1 MTSRRTSSVTPGSAT
16 IVFLDANILAK
27 PVTRTLLMVGG
38 MPSGFHVLWSETAER
53 EAARHLRLRAV
64 TPSDVRRRFEIPLG
78 PTGDIAGRFA
88 STKGND
94 RQILADADAA
104 RARFLVTEDV
114 DDFAEADLIGLGLSA
129 VNPDLFLAERLTRD
143 AYALVI
149 DLFVERQ
156 VAPPT
161 TAAPMTRNRANADGT
176 PGERAAEYYGQ
187 RAALGLLITEG
198 TQPSADGQGYVNT
211 PGIHAPEHIEGWRK
225 VADAVHEG
233 GGHLFVQLMHVG
245 RTSHP
250 DNTPHH
256 RQPVAPSAI
265 APGKICTTPPALSRS
280 RHRERWARRRFKT

>member
-114 DDFAEADLIGLGLSA
+114 DDFAVLTA
-129 VNPDLFLAERLTRD
+129 RLN
-143 AYALVI
+143 ALVEHGVGE
-149 DLFVERQ
+149 DSVS
-156 VAPPT
+156 
-161 TAAPMTRNRANADGT
+161 RA
-176 PGERAAEYYGQ
+176 RAA
-187 RAALGLLITEG
+187 
-198 TQPSADGQGYVNT
+198 
-211 PGIHAPEHIEGWRK
+211 
-225 VADAVHEG
+225 
-233 GGHLFVQLMHVG
+233 
-245 RTSHP
+245 HP
-250 DNTPHH
+250 RCLRSD
-256 RQPVAPSAI
+256 
-265 APGKICTTPPALSRS
+265 RS
-280 RHRERWARRRFKT
+280 R